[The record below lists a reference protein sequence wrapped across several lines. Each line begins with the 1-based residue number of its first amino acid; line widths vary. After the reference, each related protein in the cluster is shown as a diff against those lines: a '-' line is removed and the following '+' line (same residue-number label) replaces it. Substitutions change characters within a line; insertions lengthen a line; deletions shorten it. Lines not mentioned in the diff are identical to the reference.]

1 MSQHFTTFYN
11 ICLKPRTE
19 PIARASAV
27 SKAFPSASFLADF
40 PKISDGHCTQCLRRV
55 SVKHRLWQSTKVKDS
70 HRHSINLNNKNTLWF
85 WYKDSFMEL
94 SMLQPTLKHSTDSK
108 ERETIRNYSKLQLGP
123 AGAQHQGSLTIR
135 IVHIEVGHG
144 LVCHPTWA
152 VGWVVA
158 KPASMRLWLRAHGGH
173 PVSFCD
179 GPKELHSPPEKKH
192 WKGLKGLKIVERE
205 WKMMEDDGSQ
215 LAHVGMTSL
224 WSDVTWF
231 KFLHILHSRLN
242 KHGYIACKRHL
253 AMALLNRTSP
263 PSGLVIANCAHPSCE
278 LALLI
283 TCITNRVEPWAQDVV
298 STKNF
303 GGISWLARWTLPK
316 HWMASQKLSEW
327 QSEPESNGL

>member
-27 SKAFPSASFLADF
+27 SKASFPSASFLADF
-40 PKISDGHCTQCLRRV
+40 PKISDGHCRQCLRRV

-94 SMLQPTLKHSTDSK
+94 PMLQPTLKHSKDSK
-108 ERETIRNYSKLQLGP
+108 EHETIRNYSKLQPGP

-179 GPKELHSPPEKKH
+179 GPKELHSPPKKSTGRGWRG
-192 WKGLKGLKIVERE
+192 WKLLKGNGRWWKSVGTCWHDEFVIGCNLIQILTHSALSSGQAWIYCMQKAPGNGTVE
-205 WKMMEDDGSQ
+205 SN
-215 LAHVGMTSL
+215 LATKWPCHCKLCTPKL
-224 WSDVTWF
+224 W
-231 KFLHILHSRLN
+231 
-242 KHGYIACKRHL
+242 
-253 AMALLNRTSP
+253 
-263 PSGLVIANCAHPSCE
+263 
-278 LALLI
+278 
-283 TCITNRVEPWAQDVV
+283 TCITHYVY
-298 STKNF
+298 
-303 GGISWLARWTLPK
+303 
-316 HWMASQKLSEW
+316 H
-327 QSEPESNGL
+327 